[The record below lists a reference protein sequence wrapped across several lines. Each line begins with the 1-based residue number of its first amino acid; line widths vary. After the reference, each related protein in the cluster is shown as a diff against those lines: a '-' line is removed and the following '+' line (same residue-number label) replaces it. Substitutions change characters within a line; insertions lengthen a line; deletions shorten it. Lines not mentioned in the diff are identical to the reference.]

1 MMDENSTADM
11 DTLRFQLR
19 ERARAFAARE
29 IAPLDDLHTHER
41 PPEELWRAFGVC
53 GITTIGLPAE
63 FGGDGG
69 DLRAMALVGE
79 ALATEG
85 GYLGLSGAWMARQL
99 CARLHIFGHGTD
111 AQKTAYLPRL
121 AAGQSTPCFA
131 VSEPG
136 AGAHP
141 KHLKTVAVREGDE
154 YVINGEKAYLTNG
167 PISDLI
173 LLLAITGLEDG
184 RKQYSIFLVP
194 RDTPGIEE
202 TEGLKIDFLKPSCH
216 CGMAFRDVRIPA
228 DAMLGPEGQAF
239 ATFSLP
245 MRRVED
251 AISSANKAGA
261 FRYQI
266 NRLGR
271 EVAGMNLDTEALAE
285 LGRLS
290 AARDGLSALSYR
302 AVELLDLDPDGN
314 AEEVEAITAAGR
326 DWVKDL
332 QQRVEAFIERV
343 EMTPSPR
350 LSAVTRDI
358 VKTTGIAGG
367 AHAIRAERRAR
378 DLMNTETEKNT

>member
-1 MMDENSTADM
+1 MTDEDLTTDM
-11 DTLRFQLR
+11 ERLRFRLR
-19 ERARAFAARE
+19 ERARAFAASE

-41 PPEELWRAFGVC
+41 PSEELWRAFGVC
-53 GITTIGLPAE
+53 GITAIGLSRK

-79 ALATEG
+79 ALAAEG
-85 GYLGLSGAWMARQL
+85 GYLGLAGAWMARQL
-99 CARLHIFGHGTD
+99 CARLHIFGHGTKE
-111 AQKTAYLPRL
+111 QKSTYLPRL
-121 AAGQSTPCFA
+121 AAGLSTPCFA

-141 KHLKTVAVREGDE
+141 KYLKTEAVRDGAE
-154 YVINGEKAYLTNG
+154 YVINGEKSYLTNG

-173 LLLAITGLEDG
+173 LLLAITGVDDG

-194 RDTPGIEE
+194 RDTPGIAE
-202 TEGLKIDFLKPSCH
+202 TKGVKIDFLKPSCH
-216 CGMAFRDVRIPA
+216 CGMAFRDVHIPA
-228 DAMLGPEGQAF
+228 DAMLGPEGDAF

-266 NRLGR
+266 NRLGH
-271 EVAGMNLDTEALAE
+271 EAAGMDLDKEALAE

-302 AVELLDLDPDGN
+302 AVELLDLDSDNN

-326 DWVKDL
+326 DWIKDL
-332 QQRVEAFIERV
+332 QQRVVAFIEQAG
-343 EMTPSPR
+343 MTPSPR
-350 LSAVTRDI
+350 LAAVTRDI

-378 DLMNTETEKNT
+378 DLMNTETEKNP